1 MMFFT
6 WFVVID
12 DPQDVNEDETDVVLM
27 DSTSGVHDTSGK
39 VFVIV
44 LNYNITY
51 DVSEMTTV

>member
-1 MMFFT
+1 MMLFT

-12 DPQDVNEDETDVVLM
+12 DSQDVNEDKTDVFLM
-27 DSTSGVHDTSGK
+27 NSTSAEHDTSGK

-51 DVSEMTTV
+51 DVPEMTTV